1 LDRYLYIATRQY
13 ANKRE
18 EKKRYNQFQE
28 SLLRIDNL
36 NDLEKS
42 RNGTAIFGIT
52 TMADLS
58 LEEFTKE
65 YLGGRP
71 TEMDEDERRSLKE
84 SPLVQYDGFDT
95 GVQDWTGVLT
105 TPIKSQGQCA
115 SCW

>member
-1 LDRYLYIATRQY
+1 MDRYLYISTRQY

-18 EKKRYNQFQE
+18 EKKRYNLFQE

-36 NDLEKS
+36 NDLERS

-58 LEEFTKE
+58 LEEFAAE
-65 YLGGRP
+65 YLGERP
-71 TEMDEDERRSLKE
+71 AEMDENERRSLKA
-84 SPLVQYDGFDT
+84 SPHVEKEFTDT
-95 GVQDWTGVLT
+95 VRDWTGIYT
-105 TPIKSQGQCA
+105 TPIKDQGKCT